1 MNDLFFIFEIEK
13 NIVNERFMIDF
24 FNMVSVYVNFFL
36 KIIFVRV

>member
-13 NIVNERFMIDF
+13 NIVNEIFMIDF

>member
-13 NIVNERFMIDF
+13 NIINERFMIDF
-24 FNMVSVYVNFFL
+24 VNMVSVYVNFFL